1 MTASA
6 DLIIS
11 ERDGVLLVANRAI
24 TADRNANKYFV
35 HHVDGETVTKVEVT
49 IGMRDGSYTEVTSG
63 LVAGDEVAVDYVE
76 EGFPFGP
83 GQGNG
88 SGPFGR

>member
-6 DLIIS
+6 DLIIA

-24 TADRNANKYFV
+24 TADRSAGKYFV
-35 HHVDGETVTKVEVT
+35 HLVDGETVTKVEVT
-49 IGMRDGSYTEVTSG
+49 IGMRDGIYTEITSG
-63 LVAGDEVAVDYVE
+63 LAAGDEVAIDYVE

-83 GQGNG
+83 GQENG
-88 SGPFGR
+88 GGPFGR